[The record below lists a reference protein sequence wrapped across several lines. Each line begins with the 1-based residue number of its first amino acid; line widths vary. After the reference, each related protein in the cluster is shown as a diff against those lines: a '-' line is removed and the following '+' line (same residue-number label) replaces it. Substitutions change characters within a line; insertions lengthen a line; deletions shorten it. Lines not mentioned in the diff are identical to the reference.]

1 MDIEIYIPEKPNG
14 LIKMIWEQVCNDPM
28 HWKILPSGMV
38 ELIFMVGPTVELEK
52 ARKLGEENNPLRNFC
67 FLSGLHTKPLYLRFE
82 RFHVIGVQM
91 YPVAVKALFGLPANE
106 IRDGAAD
113 GDLLFSGLN
122 QIEDKLKSAEPFQ
135 KKARWLEHVLLRRI
149 QENNELYMALKLSRL
164 AQRLV
169 CQKTLGQ
176 SIDINACLGYSRT
189 QTFRIFND
197 WFGWSA
203 GHCLQLLQFVNT
215 THRLHLPFDRLV
227 DVGMQEGYFD
237 QPHFI
242 RAFKDFAEM
251 TPGEYRIKMT
261 DLPGQLS
268 Y

>member
-1 MDIEIYIPEKPNG
+1 M
-14 LIKMIWEQVCNDPM
+14 IKMIWEQVCDDPM

-38 ELIFMVGPTVELEK
+38 ELIFRVGPTIQMEK
-52 ARKLGEENNPLRNFC
+52 ARKLGPENNPMQNFC
-67 FLSGLHTKPLYLRFE
+67 FLSGLHTKPLYMSFE
-82 RFHVIGVQM
+82 KFHVVGVQM

-106 IRDGAAD
+106 IRDGAAE
-113 GDLLFSGLN
+113 GDMLFDELN
-122 QIEDKLKSAEPFQ
+122 RVEDLLKSAAPFPY
-135 KKARWLEHVLLRRI
+135 KARRLEHLLLRRI
-149 QENNELYMALKLSRL
+149 HENNELYVAMKLSRL
-164 AQRLV
+164 AQGLV
-169 CQKTLGQ
+169 RQKTLGE
-176 SIDINACLGYSRT
+176 SIDIATCLGYSRT

-203 GHCLQLLQFVNT
+203 GHCLQLFQFVNS
-215 THRLHLPFDRLV
+215 THRLHLPFGRLV

-251 TPGEYRIKMT
+251 TPGEYRGKMT
-261 DLPGQLS
+261 GLPGQLS